1 MQKLGSKQ
9 TALWEMRK
17 QRTMMRRP
25 CKQFGQPKAV
35 ASLDTMHS
43 NKLYDRQLSGYSILG
58 LLTMMEKSKSKTLK
72 RFRKQ

>member
-1 MQKLGSKQ
+1 
-9 TALWEMRK
+9 
-17 QRTMMRRP
+17 MRRP

-43 NKLYDRQLSGYSILG
+43 NKLYDSASCRQLSGYSILG

-72 RFRKQ
+72 RFRK